1 MNDFM
6 RKVYIAYFATHVPA
20 TILIDSQAIVPEKY
34 VPSFARQLLKFHIK
48 QNDDFLML
56 EQPMW
61 LKSFIVCE
69 VLVQLPMFYVLLRK
83 LLRKEET
90 NIRWMGV
97 GYSSHVMTTMVPIL
111 TEIYRRGSLTLF
123 LIYFPYFFRA
133 FTVVLFAGDEPRRS
147 RVRKKKTKRN
157 SEEEMTR
164 EDRLMIIYHV
174 CSY

>member
-1 MNDFM
+1 MMNNFM

-34 VPSFARQLLKFHIK
+34 VPSLPKVVEVHIK

-69 VLVQLPMFYVLLRK
+69 ILVQLPMFYVLLRK
-83 LLRKEET
+83 LRKEET

-123 LIYFPYFFRA
+123 MIYFPYFF
-133 FTVVLFAGDEPRRS
+133 VPLMLFYSLSDEPRRS

-164 EDRLMIIYHV
+164 EDEINDNIPR
-174 CSY
+174 